1 MVGGLAIA
9 HAAAAGLGGAMES
22 VEADRVRFAARMS
35 STGAAGYAV
44 HALKMPNGGV
54 VREFTRPDGMVF
66 AVTWRGPGRPDLHQL
81 LGSLLFDR
89 FQSDNVMPAGRR
101 THTPLASDHADF
113 VVQTGGRPGAFW
125 GVAFLPQAA
134 PSGFSPSSIR

>member
-1 MVGGLAIA
+1 MAVA
-9 HAAAAGLGGAMES
+9 HSAAAGLGGQVES

-35 STGAAGYAV
+35 STVATGYAV
-44 HALKMPNGGV
+44 HMLRMPNGGV

-66 AVTWRGPGRPDLHQL
+66 AVAWRGPGRPDLRQL
-81 LGSLLFDR
+81 LGGPLFDR
-89 FQSDNVMPAGRR
+89 FQADNVMPAGRR
-101 THTPLASDHADF
+101 THMPLAASHADF

-134 PSGFSPSSIR
+134 PTGFSPSSLR